1 MYPGEFDELFR
12 KISNLFTLETVS
24 QKEKVTGR
32 LLKRNP
38 QTPLWDTLDSI
49 EGYDGID
56 ISNGSFV
63 SCEKFFKKPVRI
75 LFFILIHEM
84 ESRLYRIH
92 RRNGTEL
99 NELNELNINDMI
111 RMLVDNENLLRL
123 QKTYQSRALLKE
135 DLKAISAFRNI
146 IVHTNRKLLKEIDS
160 KTIIQRK
167 KQITQM
173 LETLQQIS
181 DNINRGEAE

>member
-1 MYPGEFDELFR
+1 
-12 KISNLFTLETVS
+12 
-24 QKEKVTGR
+24 
-32 LLKRNP
+32 
-38 QTPLWDTLDSI
+38 
-49 EGYDGID
+49 
-56 ISNGSFV
+56 
-63 SCEKFFKKPVRI
+63 
-75 LFFILIHEM
+75 M